1 MATIRDV
8 ARVARV
14 SVGTVSNYLND
25 PQVVAEE
32 TRERIRAQI
41 EELGYHPRAAA
52 RSLKSRRT
60 RRIGLV
66 PVISLED
73 NRSLEPGDAAFLEF
87 LAGINTLA
95 AEHKYGLLMVA
106 AASPAAELEIYERLV
121 GEAQVDGF
129 AVLGVRPADER
140 IAFLIRSGFPFVTF
154 GRSDL
159 TSVDGTIAHA
169 FVDVDGGAG
178 VRAAVDHLAEL
189 GHRRIAYVS
198 PPAGLMCTQ
207 QRWNGFA
214 GAMAAQ
220 GLEIHDAYA
229 VPGGFQES
237 SGRRAA
243 DELMRLAEP
252 PTAIIAANDFC
263 AFGVMTS
270 LQRSGL
276 TVGQEVSVV
285 GFDDIGPASHWHPPL
300 TSVAQPFR
308 RIGMEVMEG
317 LLALLGRD
325 SPDLLP
331 PRQILIQPE
340 LIVRSSTGPA
350 PEQD

>member
-1 MATIRDV
+1 MARIQDI
-8 ARVARV
+8 ARGAGV

-32 TRERIRAQI
+32 TREKIKAKI

-52 RSLKSRRT
+52 RSLRSRRT
-60 RRIGLV
+60 SRIGLV

-87 LAGINTLA
+87 LAGINTVA
-95 AEHKYGLLMVA
+95 AEHRYGLLMA
-106 AASPAAELEIYERLV
+106 AAPSPATELEIYERLV

-159 TSVDGTIAHA
+159 ISADGTLAHA

-178 VRAAVDHLAEL
+178 VRAAVDHLAVL

-214 GAMAAQ
+214 GAMAAN

-237 SGRRAA
+237 TGRRAA
-243 DELMRLAEP
+243 DELMRLSEP

-276 TVGQEVSVV
+276 TVGREVSVV
-285 GFDDIGPASHWHPPL
+285 GFDDIGPASHWRPPL

-317 LLALLGRD
+317 LLALLDRD
-325 SPDLLP
+325 SPDRP
-331 PRQILIQPE
+331 PMPQVLIQPE
-340 LIVRSSTGPA
+340 LIVRRSTGPA
-350 PEQD
+350 PGQD